1 MNALL
6 YLESKKMGELNIATS
21 IIDDNKKMVI
31 QSEVLYQEVDQECDL
46 M

>member
-1 MNALL
+1 VNALL
-6 YLESKKMGELNIATS
+6 YLESKKRGELNIATS

-46 M
+46 I